1 MSFRGLRTFVGLAVA
16 TSGVLVLALPVAAS
30 AEPMPASGSL
40 VITSA
45 VFTSSRTADGNRIVT
60 ASLTGNIAGTFSG
73 TFTEQ
78 LSEVIHAA
86 GDANLQGTAV
96 CTCAVTGVGA
106 GSATIGFNATGEPS
120 GALSGR
126 FEFLSATGGLSGLVG
141 QGTFS
146 SPNGFIA
153 TYSGQI
159 HS

>member
-1 MSFRGLRTFVGLAVA
+1 MSFRGLRTLVAFAVA
-16 TSGVLVLALPVAAS
+16 TSGVLVLPLPVAAS

-45 VFTSSRTADGNRIVT
+45 VSTSSRTADGNTIVT
-60 ASLTGNIAGTFSG
+60 VSLTGNIAGTFSG

-78 LSEVIHAA
+78 LSEVIHAT
-86 GDANLQGTAV
+86 GDANFQGTAV
-96 CTCAVTGVGA
+96 CTCAIAGVGS
-106 GSATIGFNATGEPS
+106 GSATIGFNAMGEPS

-126 FEFLSATGGLSGLVG
+126 FEFLAATGGLSGLVG

-159 HS
+159 HN

>member
-1 MSFRGLRTFVGLAVA
+1 MSFRDLRTLVAFAVA
-16 TSGVLVLALPVAAS
+16 TSGVLVLPLPVAAS

-40 VITSA
+40 VITSV
-45 VFTSSRTADGNRIVT
+45 VFTSSRSADGNRIVT
-60 ASLTGNIAGTFSG
+60 ASLTGNISGTFSG

-78 LSEVIHAA
+78 LGEVIHPT

-146 SPNGFIA
+146 SPNGINA

>member
-1 MSFRGLRTFVGLAVA
+1 MSFRGLRTLVAFAVA
-16 TSGVLVLALPVAAS
+16 SSGVLVLALPVAAS

-40 VITSA
+40 VITSVA
-45 VFTSSRTADGNRIVT
+45 FTSSRSADGNTIIT
-60 ASLTGNIAGTFSG
+60 ASLTGKISGTLSG

-78 LSEVIHAA
+78 VRQVIHPT
-86 GDANLQGTAV
+86 GDANFQGTAV

-146 SPNGFIA
+146 SPNGINA